1 MFVCDTCCPPLGPE
15 RPVPVGG
22 PEQML
27 LHFKLYSIADKY
39 DVPGLKYLVKEKFSR
54 ACVAFGQKED
64 FIAAAQHAF
73 TTTPDDDD
81 GLRQIVRN
89 TLAVNKKI
97 LKRSD
102 VQAFLEARPVLMY
115 HVLLQ
120 TTQ

>member
-15 RPVPVGG
+15 RLVPVGG
-22 PEQML
+22 PDHML
-27 LHFKLYSIADKY
+27 LHSKLYSIAEKY
-39 DVPGLKYLVKEKFSR
+39 DASGLKEVAKEKFSR
-54 ACVAFGQKED
+54 ACIAFGQKED
-64 FIAAAQHAF
+64 FISATQHAF

-81 GLRQIVRN
+81 GLRQIVLS